1 MAKPEK
7 SEQVVEQE
15 EREVDLKGSLT
26 SVLIMGAFILLSWL
40 GVWYLFITR

>member
-7 SEQVVEQE
+7 SEQIVEEGQE
-15 EREVDLKGSLT
+15 KVDLRGSLT

-40 GVWYLFITR
+40 GVWYIFITR